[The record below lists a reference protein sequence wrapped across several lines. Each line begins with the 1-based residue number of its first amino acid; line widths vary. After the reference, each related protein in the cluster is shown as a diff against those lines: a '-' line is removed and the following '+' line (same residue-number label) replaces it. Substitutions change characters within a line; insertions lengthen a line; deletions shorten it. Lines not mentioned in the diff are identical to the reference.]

1 MLTATVAFDY
11 SHLIHDPFGGVL
23 EARSWSDRSKYRYSF
38 NGQEQDHDKYG
49 NYNSLIFEYRIYD
62 PRLGRFMCI
71 VPLTKTYPWNSPY
84 AFAENRVKDG
94 IDLEG
99 KEWESVNEYDFVRGT
114 TTVHNKA
121 KIKVLDNSLLIYVDN
136 RAQYMQAMQAYL
148 PKTYNTYDLITKTTY
163 KYELQ
168 YEFVECFEEVDFGM
182 ELFDDINLFYDS
194 RSNTQY
200 VGIVNEIGQ
209 SQKYIIKVKIEN
221 VFGFSDD
228 IYKSYTQGGSLEGSI
243 ERTSHTAS
251 HELGH
256 TRGLNHPWELGNDIS
271 DILPGAPGVSDDDIF
286 NNIMNS
292 ASNTDPDTDPDNS
305 DLIPSDRSTLGQSKK
320 MTDTI
325 KSQQD
330 K

>member
-1 MLTATVAFDY
+1 MKYASVMDLGEWDY
-11 SHLIHDPFGGVL
+11 DPFGSVL
-23 EARSWSDRSKYRYSF
+23 VDRNWSGGSDYRYGF
-38 NGQEQDHDKYG
+38 NEQEQDHDIYG

-62 PRLGRFMCI
+62 PRLGRFMSI
-71 VPLTKTYPWNSPY
+71 DPLTRSYPWNSPY
-84 AFAENRVKDG
+84 AFAENRVIDG

-114 TTVHNKA
+114 TTVHNTA
-121 KIKVLDNSLLIYVDN
+121 KIKVLDNSLLINVDN
-136 RAQYMQAMQAYL
+136 RDQYMQAYL
-148 PKTYNTYDLITKTTY
+148 PKTFNNYDPITKTTY

-168 YEFVECFEEVDFGM
+168 YEFVECFEEGDFGM
-182 ELFDDINLFYDS
+182 ELFDDINLFDGPS
-194 RSNTQY
+194 NNTQY

-209 SQKYIIKVKIEN
+209 SQENIIKVKIGN
-221 VFGFSDD
+221 VFGFSYD

-243 ERTSHTAS
+243 ERTAHTAS

-256 TRGLNHPWELGNDIS
+256 TAGLNHPWEPGNDIS

-292 ASNTDPDTDPDNS
+292 SSNTDPDTDPDNS